1 MSRQKTA
8 VARVEATLHELLQL
22 PSGEAV
28 KIPVKVP
35 FAELEEQAH
44 TWSNAT
50 VQKFFALR
58 LELMSAYDLMKD
70 ANLTGLDLVSMAEEL
85 PHPALPAE
93 LHPMHK
99 IKIYVHAQRL
109 RRKVIDHAKKTRPEA
124 VADWDASHVASWL
137 HIEQGDAVAAMAA
150 LRGQWTGATLEDV
163 VRHHGG
169 ARGWSTLSQAQQQ
182 SLLTA
187 ITLLIERQVP
197 RGPAAAGDPAAPPKK
212 KEKRRTK
219 KTRAKTALTARRA
232 QRQSRAAEAHA
243 DGDGDGV
250 GDSGAEAAH
259 DDDDGDSDGDGDG
272 DGDGGVVGELP
283 PPSYDAVA
291 AADRPYVFDRFAP
304 APAPAPA
311 PSVAAAADAPS
322 EAKRVAKAAR
332 RATAA
337 RTAGRSEAP
346 APPPDDTDDAD
357 ASDAELL
364 ALRPPPSPTRPS
376 PADDSAAFL
385 RRIAA
390 LQRTVTQH
398 ATQLQR
404 LQSET
409 QRLQR
414 DKDRALRENAALRED
429 RGRDEQRARRLA
441 ADRDVAAAE
450 LDRVVALFAAHAQR
464 TEAAAQRQLDALD
477 AQVRDAQLATRRL
490 QTQPPPASPSPSP
503 SPEEAALRQRVAA
516 ASATIDGLATATAA
530 AATAAAAAAQPLPP
544 LAAPSKAAAPGDS
557 DLDDDD
563 DGAAR
568 PAAATA
574 AAAAAAPPV
583 GRQVAAL
590 LDALALDATQP
601 LQRWR
606 RLLQTLRLPRDR
618 FASTCLAGD
627 TRQLLLL
634 VATRW
639 VRLGGLV
646 WRGDL
651 QALRGAGRPAR
662 AADAAEDAATAA
674 ALEALRRCARA
685 LLEPLHRQWHHHA
698 AHDTRRPAAPAA
710 AAAAAS
716 VSRFG
721 RWRERLR
728 SCGAAATFPDDAAAA
743 VAVVFC
749 LATLQRHLAR
759 FADLDAAAAS
769 SSPAA
774 APAAA
779 PQLTQLRAEAAA
791 FFAALATGALPPAAV
806 SRDNLRDFAEA
817 TLGLA
822 LAWPDHDAV
831 AQRIDRDRSGF
842 VRFDELFGAF
852 ASLHPTLP
860 ALAPPAPVAA
870 PVAAPE
876 TLHAATC
883 LALLAATLFGERV
896 LALSLGADDAPAASL
911 GAVWLRL
918 LTTPPRWRASA
929 AKFRRF
935 LQRLEAQRAA
945 AATAAEAAEATLLT
959 ATATAPRP
967 PKKTAAEWHRQLA
980 QDEGVVA
987 ALLLEATADAC
998 DALRRVTQQLPTL
1011 RRRHAQR
1018 RRRRRA
1024 APRDNDDDD
1033 DDDDDDDG
1041 GGDWSL
1047 LFDDDDAADGD
1058 GDGGAARAYF
1068 VGGVRRA
1075 AALLTDAARA
1085 EEVAL
1090 LLAHGLGVYA
1100 APADDAR
1107 DDGGGD
1113 SDVLRGL
1120 AQSVAAVWQLRH
1132 EALAAADGFA
1142 APFAALDAQLRR
1154 VRDANPQ
1161 LSLALAPAADAAAWQ
1176 RSQEAAAAAL
1186 GLPLRGTCAP
1196 PGDGRV
1202 ARARDG
1208 RALPALH
1215 RCQLHVEALLRDLRR
1230 AARLDADL
1238 LRDAAATAT
1247 DAAAATAAPASP
1259 SSPSSKSPSS
1269 KSPSRSPTR
1278 SGGGGLSAKATSVL
1292 AELQRSLH
1300 DDLWGPA
1307 PGAVPAA
1314 VAGAAG
1320 PQPQP
1325 PSQVVAEANEALA
1338 TQRVEQV
1345 TRYLDALNRRAARK
1359 KQLLAALL
1367 SLWQSAKLA
1376 LKAQQF
1382 PAAAAAAAAAA
1393 TARDRALAQP
1403 VADIVAQTRA
1413 LQDALLRDMQRR
1425 EPTPVALLEGR
1436 VLQLQA
1442 ALRDGQ
1448 LRDETGA
1455 LAALSAEV
1463 DAMRASLLQA
1473 NNDAMRLSARILQ
1486 HLRAAP
1492 AAPDASAASVA
1503 GAAEAPPRS
1512 PLRSGGA

>member
-28 KIPVKVP
+28 KIPAKVP

-187 ITLLIERQVP
+187 ITLLIERQ
-197 RGPAAAGDPAAPPKK
+197 RG
-212 KEKRRTK
+212 
-219 KTRAKTALTARRA
+219 
-232 QRQSRAAEAHA
+232 
-243 DGDGDGV
+243 
-250 GDSGAEAAH
+250 
-259 DDDDGDSDGDGDG
+259 
-272 DGDGGVVGELP
+272 
-283 PPSYDAVA
+283 
-291 AADRPYVFDRFAP
+291 
-304 APAPAPA
+304 
-311 PSVAAAADAPS
+311 
-322 EAKRVAKAAR
+322 
-332 RATAA
+332 
-337 RTAGRSEAP
+337 P

-503 SPEEAALRQRVAA
+503 EEAALRQR
-516 ASATIDGLATATAA
+516 
-530 AATAAAAAAQPLPP
+530 PLPP
-544 LAAPSKAAAPGDS
+544 LASPSKAAAPGDS

-568 PAAATA
+568 PAAT

-662 AADAAEDAATAA
+662 AAADAAEDAATAA
-674 ALEALRRCARA
+674 ELEALRRCARA

-710 AAAAAS
+710 AAAS
-716 VSRFG
+716 
-721 RWRERLR
+721 LR
-728 SCGAAATFPDDAAAA
+728 RGGDVPDDAAAA

-759 FADLDAAAAS
+759 FADLDAAAA
-769 SSPAA
+769 SPAA

-860 ALAPPAPVAA
+860 ALAPPAAVAA

-945 AATAAEAAEATLLT
+945 AAAAAEAAEATLLT

-987 ALLLEATADAC
+987 ALLL
-998 DALRRVTQQLPTL
+998 
-1011 RRRHAQR
+1011 
-1018 RRRRRA
+1018 
-1024 APRDNDDDD
+1024 
-1033 DDDDDDDG
+1033 
-1041 GGDWSL
+1041 
-1047 LFDDDDAADGD
+1047 
-1058 GDGGAARAYF
+1058 
-1068 VGGVRRA
+1068 
-1075 AALLTDAARA
+1075 

-1196 PGDGRV
+1196 PGDGR
-1202 ARARDG
+1202 
-1208 RALPALH
+1208 
-1215 RCQLHVEALLRDLRR
+1215 LHVEALLRDLRR

-1238 LRDAAATAT
+1238 LRDAAAAAT

-1259 SSPSSKSPSS
+1259 SSPSSKSPS
-1269 KSPSRSPTR
+1269 RSPTR
-1278 SGGGGLSAKATSVL
+1278 SGGGGGGLSAKATSVL

-1307 PGAVPAA
+1307 A

-1320 PQPQP
+1320 PQPQPP

-1393 TARDRALAQP
+1393 MARDRALALP

-1492 AAPDASAASVA
+1492 AASDASVA